1 MSFIK
6 NGIMRQ
12 DLDKSRL
19 LISINEPSHL
29 NKKIYST
36 ESLKMSKIST
46 KIDQSIM
53 NLSNIEN
60 ESFYR
65 DDKVKMKF
73 KQLICEEVEKDVTV
87 NYLVNISKNEE
98 KLMTTQIRV
107 DTYTTVK
114 KLLKIAIKRF
124 NISLNKNSGYL
135 LFEQFI
141 LKLKMCISVK

>member
-73 KQLICEEVEKDVTV
+73 K
-87 NYLVNISKNEE
+87 
-98 KLMTTQIRV
+98 
-107 DTYTTVK
+107 
-114 KLLKIAIKRF
+114 
-124 NISLNKNSGYL
+124 
-135 LFEQFI
+135 
-141 LKLKMCISVK
+141 